1 VLAFLLCAKLCVVRR
16 VRMICVCVCENC
28 VCSLTVYEPRRG
40 RGFLEDTRHTMTHV
54 DPVLAYL
61 LLAAKQTELLN
72 GLNYVLC
79 GGAKPAAGRARLS
92 ERAR

>member
-1 VLAFLLCAKLCVVRR
+1 
-16 VRMICVCVCENC
+16 M
-28 VCSLTVYEPRRG
+28 
-40 RGFLEDTRHTMTHV
+40 EDTRHTMTHV